1 MQWGHTSSGVT
12 REVFSGPDAEAAGET
27 RKPNPDLLEKNRKVP
42 PTIATP
48 ARPAETT
55 NPLEAQKES
64 RY

>member
-1 MQWGHTSSGVT
+1 VT